1 MIDETSSGMSIIW
14 ARMVGLLAAGGRG
27 KITLRANP
35 CQSTIGK
42 KRKLTPFAMSVKKL
56 LDLTGKIALVTGGSR
71 GLGLQIAEALGEMG
85 AKLAISARKPE
96 ELEQAREFLARQ
108 RIEALPLV
116 CDISRPE
123 AIEPMVSQVLE
134 RHGRVD
140 VLVNNAGATWG
151 APAEEHP
158 LDAWRKLVDLNL
170 TGTFLVT
177 QAVGKR
183 SMIPNRHGRIINVA
197 SIAGLRGNPVDMLE
211 TLAYNTTKGGLVNFT
226 RALAAEWGEHG
237 ITVNAIAPGFF
248 PSKMTKASLERLG
261 EKIVARTPLRRL
273 GDAEDLK
280 GLVVLLASDASRHIT
295 GQIIA
300 VDGGASVA

>member
-1 MIDETSSGMSIIW
+1 
-14 ARMVGLLAAGGRG
+14 
-27 KITLRANP
+27 
-35 CQSTIGK
+35 
-42 KRKLTPFAMSVKKL
+42 MSVKKL

-85 AKLAISARKPE
+85 AKLALTARKTE
-96 ELEQAREFLARQ
+96 ELEQAREHLARQ
-108 RIEALPLV
+108 RIEALALA
-116 CDISRPE
+116 CDLSKPE
-123 AIEPMVSQVLE
+123 AIEPMVTKVLA
-134 RHGRVD
+134 HYAKVD
-140 VLVNNAGATWG
+140 ILVNNAGATWG

-158 LDAWRKLVDLNL
+158 LEAWQKLINLNL

-197 SIAGLRGNPVDMLE
+197 SIAGLRGNPVGMLK

-248 PSKMTKASLERLG
+248 PSKMTRASLDKLG
-261 EKIVARTPLRRL
+261 EKIIAHTPLHRL
-273 GDAEDLK
+273 GDGEDLK
-280 GLVVLLASDASRHIT
+280 GVAVLLASDASRHIT